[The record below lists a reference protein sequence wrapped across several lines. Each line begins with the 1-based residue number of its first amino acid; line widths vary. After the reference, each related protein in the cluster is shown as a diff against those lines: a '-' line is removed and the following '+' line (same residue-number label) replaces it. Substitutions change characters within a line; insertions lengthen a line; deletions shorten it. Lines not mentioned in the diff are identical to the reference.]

1 MQLCLLPLL
10 VYNFTADS
18 FLLVPTTILINDI
31 YLKYSN
37 KKYSDKM
44 IVTLS
49 RILVLALGFFSYW
62 VSRMFAADTTIFEKA
77 LYAFTIYGTA
87 ITPTLLAAF
96 FWDKATKY
104 GAICSI
110 LSGRLLQYILEI
122 SGVLMKR

>member
-1 MQLCLLPLL
+1 MLL
-10 VYNFTADS
+10 
-18 FLLVPTTILINDI
+18 
-31 YLKYSN
+31 
-37 KKYSDKM
+37 
-44 IVTLS
+44 
-49 RILVLALGFFSYW
+49 LGFFSYW

-110 LSGRLLQYILEI
+110 VSGIVATVYFGNQWSLDEAVIPALAI
-122 SGVLMKR
+122 SSAALVLISFLPQSD